1 MRGDTPLAILLF
13 AMETQESIG
22 HQAARGFHASSAT
35 CVADFQ
41 TGAAPEK
48 TTWFN
53 HVVWEK
59 SMGRSAT
66 NPIIMYF
73 VVV

>member
-53 HVVWEK
+53 HVV
-59 SMGRSAT
+59 
-66 NPIIMYF
+66 
-73 VVV
+73 